1 MNSDPIL
8 ALPAL
13 KIDLGKLVVAMKAA
27 GVPVKLIA
35 SIDRKCLLTP
45 RRQTGRIDRRTN
57 RNPRWSIAPDHPDY
71 APEHGAHLVRLRL
84 FLEMLQMVNAPVVDE
99 ELMKTLSLT
108 HLGSPLPTGPTKD
121 PLTDEPL
128 DFIDLVNDVVHKPKH
143 GYSKFHIGHQD
154 PRFHPKHLHQNVHWQ
169 FKTSNDFQTTMD
181 IRVARIAYEIDRFTR
196 TSDKQLFDRA
206 MEELALLSATL
217 LKKS

>member
-1 MNSDPIL
+1 MNPNPVQDL
-8 ALPAL
+8 TAL
-13 KIDLGKLVVAMKAA
+13 KHDLAKLISEMKSA
-27 GVPVKLIA
+27 GIPVKLIA

-57 RNPRWSIAPDHPDY
+57 RNPRWSITLDHPDY
-71 APEHGAHLVRLRL
+71 APERGAHLVRLRL
-84 FLEMLQMVNAPVVDE
+84 FLEMLQMANAPVVDQ
-99 ELMKTLSLT
+99 ELMKSLSLT
-108 HLGSPLPTGPTKD
+108 HLGVPLTPGPTKD
-121 PLTDEPL
+121 PLTDEVL
-128 DFIDLVNDVVHKPKH
+128 DFTELVNDVVHKPKH

-169 FKTSNDFQTTMD
+169 FKASNDFQTTMD

-196 TSDKQLFDRA
+196 TGDKQLFDRA

-217 LKKS
+217 LKKP